1 MSDNPAMDL
10 ARNDAR
16 PLDLLPFCRRYAD
29 AHADPNGAAPTPV
42 PGLSVVRALHPGA
55 LQVAV
60 QRPLVAMPLQ
70 GRKRVTTARESFD
83 YGVGETLV
91 IAADVPTTST
101 VTEASVAAPYYALI
115 VELDPV
121 MLRDVAA
128 AVGGGSGDL
137 RTVRVQ
143 PIEADVADA
152 AYRLARL
159 LDQPEA
165 LAALGIGLLRELHY
179 WLLRGAH
186 GPALRAL
193 AAVDSHAAR
202 IGRAVDLLRRGFAQT
217 IRVAELAAAARMSEP
232 TFHQHFRAITT
243 LSPLQFQ
250 KQLRLIEARR
260 LMLAEG
266 RSIAQA
272 AYSVG
277 YASVPQF
284 TRDYGRL
291 FNAPPGRDMR
301 QVRKAG

>member
-1 MSDNPAMDL
+1 MNL

-16 PLDLLPFCRRYAD
+16 TGALLTYCRRHAD
-29 AHADPNGAAPTPV
+29 AHADRSGAAPTPV
-42 PGLSVVRALHPGA
+42 PGLGVVRALHPGE

-60 QRPLVAMPLQ
+60 QKPLIAMPLQ
-70 GRKRVTTARESFD
+70 GRKRVTTARESFE
-83 YGVGETLV
+83 YGAGEALV
-91 IAADVPTTST
+91 IAADVPTTSE
-101 VTEASVAAPYYALI
+101 VTAASIAMPYYALI
-115 VELDPV
+115 LEFDPV
-121 MLRDVAA
+121 ILRDLSATA
-128 AVGGGSGDL
+128 GDGPGDL

-143 PIEADVADA
+143 PINADVADA

-165 LAALGIGLLRELHY
+165 LTVLGAGLMRELHY

-186 GPALRAL
+186 GSALRAL

-202 IGRAVDLLRRGFAQT
+202 IGRAVDMLRRGFAQT
-217 IRVAELAAAARMSEP
+217 IRVAELAEAARMSEP

-260 LMLAEG
+260 LMLAEAK
-266 RSIAQA
+266 SIAQA

-301 QVRKAG
+301 QIRKAG